1 MNFIMSDSTFRPVGA
16 LVTSVTAS
24 AVTDLGNDSDEATRS
39 WRLTVNADIASHTRV
54 ALEDS
59 VLVVFADSSV
69 WGHTVTLQKN
79 TIIAELKSRGV
90 GCEEITVK
98 IKPREA
104 DRVPTITS
112 RDPDPIESSSANALE
127 QSAYTVTTPGLSR
140 VLQRLSQHR
149 QTDD

>member
-1 MNFIMSDSTFRPVGA
+1 MSDSTFRPVGA
-16 LVTSVTAS
+16 LVKSVSTSA
-24 AVTDLGNDSDEATRS
+24 AADPGGDTDKATLS
-39 WRLTVNADIASHTRV
+39 WQLTVSADIAAHTRV

-69 WGHTVTLQKN
+69 WGHAVTLQKS
-79 TIIAELKSRGV
+79 TIIAQLKSRGV

-98 IKPREA
+98 VKPREA
-104 DRVPTITS
+104 NRVPTITS
-112 RDPDPIESSSANALE
+112 RDPDPIESASANLLE
-127 QSAYTVTTPGLSR
+127 ESAATVTTPGLSK